1 MSLLPQSSQSPQP
14 FLNATDLAA
23 PTRPLSTLA
32 LIQACAK
39 VPCFSTYEDRI
50 HPLIQSLVDRCPQA
64 TLIPVPRHNLLI
76 KVEGRNDVPPV
87 ALSAHLDKIDH
98 FIEEG
103 APDQPP
109 AELPVHIGDQ
119 EITGQ
124 MDDTIGL
131 GMALSL
137 MFQSAEENF
146 PTLYLLFSEMEES
159 FGLKRHPER
168 LVDGGEGLYSGIGAE
183 RLYAYIQANLP
194 LPSRVITIDTTPLF
208 RGEQGIALYSKHWE
222 KNKLDAS
229 PALIEA
235 TEALETLVVALAP
248 EVKLTNNTNDYLTYG
263 RCFNENPQATAIP
276 CVAVEPAIYPYHQK
290 DERVFLSDIERTEA
304 LVKALIQYKTEA

>member
-1 MSLLPQSSQSPQP
+1 VNNKIEKSVLMS
-14 FLNATDLAA
+14 
-23 PTRPLSTLA
+23 LSTLE

-98 FIEEG
+98 FIDEG
-103 APDQPP
+103 TPEQPP
-109 AELPVHIGDQ
+109 EILPVHVDAH

-124 MDDTIGL
+124 MDDTVGL

-168 LVDGGEGLYSGIGAE
+168 LVNNGEGLYSGIGAE
-183 RLYAYIQANLP
+183 RLAAYVQAHLP

-208 RGEQGIALYSKHWE
+208 RGERGIALYAKHWE
-222 KNKLDAS
+222 KNGLEAS
-229 PALIEA
+229 PALVES
-235 TEALETLVVALAP
+235 TEALETLVVSLNP
-248 EVKLTNNTNDYLTYG
+248 EVRLTNNTNDYLNYG
-263 RCFNENPQATAIP
+263 RCFNQSLQATPIP

-290 DERVFLSDIERTEA
+290 DERVFLSDIAQTEA
-304 LVKALIQYKTEA
+304 IVKALIQL

>member
-1 MSLLPQSSQSPQP
+1 MFP
-14 FLNATDLAA
+14 
-23 PTRPLSTLA
+23 STLE
-32 LIQACAK
+32 LIEACAK

-76 KVEGRNDVPPV
+76 KVEGRSDVPPV

-98 FIEEG
+98 FLEEG
-103 APDQPP
+103 SPDQPP
-109 AELPVHIGDQ
+109 AVLPVHIGPH

-124 MDDTIGL
+124 MDDTVGL

-137 MFQSAEENF
+137 MFQSADAGF

-168 LVDGGEGLYSGIGAE
+168 LVNGGEGLYSGIGAE
-183 RLYAYIQANLP
+183 RLSAYVKAHLP

-208 RGEQGIALYSKHWE
+208 RGERGVALYAKHWE
-222 KNKLDAS
+222 KNKREAS

-235 TEALETLVVALAP
+235 TEALTRVVVSLEP
-248 EVKLTNNTNDYLTYG
+248 EVRLTNNTNDYLTYG
-263 RCFNENPQATAIP
+263 RCFNQDQQAQAIP

-290 DERVFLSDIERTEA
+290 DERVFLEDIVRTEA
-304 LVKALIQYKTEA
+304 LVKALIQHT

>member
-1 MSLLPQSSQSPQP
+1 MFLSSP
-14 FLNATDLAA
+14 F
-23 PTRPLSTLA
+23 STLE

-50 HPLIQSLVDRCPQA
+50 HPLIQSLVNQCPQA

-76 KVEGRNDVPPV
+76 QVKGRPGVPPV

-98 FIEEG
+98 FSEEG
-103 APDQPP
+103 TPEHPP
-109 AELPVHIGDQ
+109 LELPVHVDDQ

-137 MFQSAEENF
+137 MFQSEKEQF

-168 LVDGGEGLYSGIGAE
+168 LVDRGQGLYSGIGAE
-183 RLYAYIQANLP
+183 RLSAYVKAHLP

-208 RGEQGIALYSKHWE
+208 RGERGIALYTKHWE
-222 KNKLDAS
+222 KNGLAAS

-235 TEALETLVVALAP
+235 TQALEDQVLTLAP
-248 EVKLTNNTNDYLTYG
+248 EVRLTNNTNDYLNYG
-263 RCFNENPQATAIP
+263 RCFNQQQDQGVIP

-290 DERVFLSDIERTEA
+290 EERVFLKDIERTEA
-304 LVKALIQYKTEA
+304 LVKALIQF